1 VFGEDIPVRARVV
14 QLDSLSAHADG
25 DELVAWLRA
34 SPAPARV
41 SVVHGEPTAADTLRR
56 RIRHEL
62 GWPAAVPGQ
71 GGSVSVTRPRRDR
84 GVRGDDGEP
93 ATVPAP

>member
-1 VFGEDIPVRARVV
+1 VV

-25 DELVAWLRA
+25 DELVAWLRS
-34 SPAPARV
+34 SPAAARV

-62 GWPAAVPGQ
+62 GWPAAVAGL
-71 GGSVSVTRPRRDR
+71 GESVVVTDPDPDRAAAGARRWA
-84 GVRGDDGEP
+84 P
-93 ATVPAP
+93 AVTTT